1 MTALSTAI
9 AVLARINRPVLEVCR
24 LAALA
29 LVVAITAVVAAGV
42 FWRYV
47 LNDSLSWYE
56 EMAKFMMVWLVFMGA
71 PVALRLGGHISIEM
85 LPEALPPRMR
95 AGLWLVVTLVV
106 AWSCWMLAFYG
117 FRFAWNGRTQTAI
130 AIGDV
135 SMLWVFASI
144 PLGGAAMLLVAIQQ
158 ALEHL
163 ANAIRPG
170 SYAGDAF
177 VHRHAPGLRT
187 E

>member
-1 MTALSTAI
+1 VKALTGII
-9 AVLARINRPVLEVCR
+9 AVLSRLNGILLELCR
-24 LAALA
+24 WAAIGFVIGIA
-29 LVVAITAVVAAGV
+29 AIVAAGV

-85 LPEALPPRMR
+85 LPDALPPRLR
-95 AGLWLVVTLVV
+95 AALWLVVTVIV
-106 AWSCWMLAFYG
+106 AWFCFMLAKYG
-117 FRFAWNGRTQTAI
+117 FLFAWNGRTQTAI

-135 SMLWVFASI
+135 SMLWIFASI
-144 PLGGAAMLLVAIQQ
+144 PAGAAAMLSVAVQQ

-163 ANAIRPG
+163 ANMIRPG
-170 SYAGDAF
+170 SYDGDAF
-177 VHRHAPGLRT
+177 VRRHAPTLQTG
-187 E
+187 

>member
-1 MTALSTAI
+1 MMAA
-9 AVLARINRPVLEVCR
+9 INRPILEVCR

-29 LVVAITAVVAAGV
+29 LVVAIAGVVAAGV

-56 EMAKFMMVWLVFMGA
+56 ELAKFMMVWLVFMGA

-85 LPEALPPRMR
+85 LPQSLPPRLR
-95 AGLWLVVTLVV
+95 ALLWLVVTVIV
-106 AWSCWMLAFYG
+106 AWSCWMLAVYG
-117 FRFAWNGRTQTAI
+117 YRFAWNGRNQTAI
-130 AIGDV
+130 AIGNV
-135 SMLWVFASI
+135 SMLWIFASI
-144 PLGGAAMLLVAIQQ
+144 PLGAAAMFLVAVQQ

-163 ANAIRPG
+163 GNAIRPG
-170 SYAGDAF
+170 SYDGDAF
-177 VHRHAPGLRT
+177 VHDHTPGLRY

>member
-1 MTALSTAI
+1 MRALDAVI
-9 AVLARINRPVLEVCR
+9 AVLARVNRPILETCR

-29 LVVAITAVVAAGV
+29 LVIAIASVVAAGV

-85 LPEALPPRMR
+85 LPEALPPRMS
-95 AGLWLVVTLVV
+95 ALLWLIVTLIV
-106 AWSCWMLAFYG
+106 AWCCWMLTYYG

-130 AIGDV
+130 AIGNV
-135 SMLWVFASI
+135 SMLWIFASI
-144 PLGGAAMLLVAIQQ
+144 PLGAAVMLLVSVQQ

-170 SYAGDAF
+170 SYNGDAF
-177 VHRHAPGLRT
+177 VRHHAPGMRI

>member
-1 MTALSTAI
+1 MKVLDALIAI
-9 AVLARINRPVLEVCR
+9 LSRVNGLLLELLR
-24 LAALA
+24 WAAMG
-29 LVVAITAVVAAGV
+29 LVVAISLVVAAGV

-85 LPEALPPRMR
+85 LPEALPPRLR
-95 AGLWLVVTLVV
+95 SALWFIVTLIV
-106 AWSCWMLAFYG
+106 AWFCWILAKYG

-135 SMLWVFASI
+135 SMLWIFASI
-144 PLGGAAMLLVAIQQ
+144 PLGAAAMLSVAVQQ

-163 ANAIRPG
+163 ANLFHPG
-170 SYAGDAF
+170 SHDSDAF
-177 VHRHAPGLRT
+177 VRRHAPGLQT
-187 E
+187 G